1 MRMPMITV
9 EPSLVF
15 CPSSVAVGDGMELQ
29 DCNGEKMKLL
39 ILSVCR
45 PSPRSGYV
53 AIAAPYRR
61 STYRYIVLAST
72 CHVLHVPRY

>member
-15 CPSSVAVGDGMELQ
+15 CPSSVAVGDGM

-53 AIAAPYRR
+53 AAP
-61 STYRYIVLAST
+61 SYRYIPVDYMYMYI
-72 CHVLHVPRY
+72 VHVPSLGTS